1 MEGETAG
8 RDADGAV
15 VFRGRRRGRGG
26 GEEQRVSTEEGNSVE
41 LE

>member
-1 MEGETAG
+1 MAGETAG

-15 VFRGRRRGRGG
+15 VFRGRRRGGA

>member
-1 MEGETAG
+1 MAGETAG

-15 VFRGRRRGRGG
+15 VFRGRRRGAG

>member
-1 MEGETAG
+1 MAGETAG
-8 RDADGAV
+8 RDADGAA
-15 VFRGRRRGRGG
+15 VFRGRRGRG

>member
-1 MEGETAG
+1 MAGETAG

-15 VFRGRRRGRGG
+15 VFRGRRRGG